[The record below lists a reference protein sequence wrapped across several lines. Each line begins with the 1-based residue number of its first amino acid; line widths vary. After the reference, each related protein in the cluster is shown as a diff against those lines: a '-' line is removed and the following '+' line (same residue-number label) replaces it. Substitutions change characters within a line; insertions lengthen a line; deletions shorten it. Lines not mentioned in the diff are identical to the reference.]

1 MSGELALVF
10 DISNKNHKAPKTEM
24 IQNRK
29 TTLSQGKMIILLQLN
44 DIDIPPH
51 ECAEWPELRW
61 SGGSCYGLSV
71 MQINMASGHFMFDQ
85 QRKHEQISLSSR
97 RKFDI
102 RAQSQQSQCQLPWQH
117 RQQNWLSNFPTED
130 GNG

>member
-1 MSGELALVF
+1 MSGELVLVF
-10 DISNKNHKAPKTEM
+10 VISNKNHKAPKTGI

-29 TTLSQGKMIILLQLN
+29 TTLSQEKMIILLQLN

-71 MQINMASGHFMFDQ
+71 MQINMGSGHFLFDQ
-85 QRKHEQISLSSR
+85 QGKHEQISHSSR
-97 RKFDI
+97 RKFYS
-102 RAQSQQSQCQLPWQH
+102 RAQRTQSAEPMSAAMATQAA
-117 RQQNWLSNFPTED
+117 
-130 GNG
+130 